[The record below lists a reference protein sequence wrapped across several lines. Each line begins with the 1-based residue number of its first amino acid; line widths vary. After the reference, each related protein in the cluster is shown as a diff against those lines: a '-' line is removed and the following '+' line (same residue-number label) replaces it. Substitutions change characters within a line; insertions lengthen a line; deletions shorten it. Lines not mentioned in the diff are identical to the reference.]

1 MEQAASDTQSTLH
14 FPDWLEKSGKQEEM
28 DRVLLDRTDGPVH
41 TLLRYLTT
49 DPSVHQYHS
58 YANVVSV
65 RRLGYND
72 HGPVHAR
79 IVTYNALK
87 ILGLLHEAG
96 IPTSLETEEVGRY
109 EDSRVAV
116 ALAGFLHDIGM
127 GVARSDHEWH
137 SMMLADKM
145 IRDSLAHVYPDE
157 HDPMRSVLHALT
169 HEAIVGH
176 MGNQLIH
183 SMEAGIVLVAD
194 GCDMAHGRARIPQ
207 SLERDPMVG
216 DIHRFSASAIRR
228 VDIRRG
234 ENKPV
239 SIQVTMDNVT
249 GLFQVEEIL
258 MTKVKASPIM
268 PHLEVSA
275 IVGNDDPRH
284 YLA

>member
-1 MEQAASDTQSTLH
+1 MAELSTDHAPTTQY
-14 FPDWLEKSGKQEEM
+14 PDWLEVSSKQRELDE
-28 DRVLLDRTDGPVH
+28 VLLQRTEGPVRA
-41 TLLRYLTT
+41 LLQRLVS
-49 DPSVHQYHS
+49 DSAIHQYLS

-87 ILGLLHEAG
+87 ILRLIHEAG
-96 IPTSLETEEVGRY
+96 IPTSLEDEEVGRY
-109 EDSRVAV
+109 EDSQVAV
-116 ALAGFLHDIGM
+116 ALAGFMHDIGM

-137 SMMLADKM
+137 SLLVADKQ
-145 IRDSLAHVYPDE
+145 IRDHLAQVYPDE
-157 HDPMRSVLHALT
+157 EDPMRTVLHAVT

-176 MGNQLIH
+176 MASQRIH
-183 SMEAGIVLVAD
+183 SIEAGVVLVAD

-207 SLERDPMVG
+207 ALERDPMVG

-228 VDIRRG
+228 VDIKRG

-275 IVGNDDPRH
+275 IVGDDSPRH
-284 YLA
+284 YLS

>member
-1 MEQAASDTQSTLH
+1 MAEQTTDSVATQRY
-14 FPDWLEKSGKQEEM
+14 PDWLENSSKQREL
-28 DRVLLDRTDGPVH
+28 DRVLLDRTEGPVN
-41 TLLRYLTT
+41 TLLQHLTS
-49 DPSVHQYHS
+49 DAVMHQYHS

-87 ILGLLHEAG
+87 ILRLLHEAEVA
-96 IPTSLETEEVGRY
+96 TSLEDEEVGRY
-109 EDSRVAV
+109 EDSQVAV

-127 GVARSDHEWH
+127 GVARTDHEWH
-137 SMMLADKM
+137 SMILADRQ
-145 IRDSLAHVYPDE
+145 IRSCLEHVYPDE
-157 HDPMRSVLHALT
+157 HDPMRPVLHALT

-176 MGNQLIH
+176 MASQRIH
-183 SMEAGIVLVAD
+183 SMEAGVVLVAD

-207 SLERDPMVG
+207 ALERDPMVG

-228 VDIRRG
+228 VDIQRG
-234 ENKPV
+234 ESKPV
-239 SIQVTMDNVT
+239 SIKVTMDNVT

-268 PHLEVSA
+268 PHLEVTA
-275 IVGNDDPRH
+275 IVGDEEPRQ